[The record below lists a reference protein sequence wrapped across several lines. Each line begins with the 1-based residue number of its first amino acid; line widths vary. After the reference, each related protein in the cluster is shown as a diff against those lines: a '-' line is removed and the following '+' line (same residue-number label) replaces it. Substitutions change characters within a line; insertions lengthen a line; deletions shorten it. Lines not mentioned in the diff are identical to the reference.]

1 MGRNTNNLYD
11 VLLRMEVLREIHY
24 KYANLRSRVIGHS
37 IPEAV
42 CKYDEKGE
50 LVDISL
56 RYSDTVDKLLK
67 ELSRQEE
74 HEIDMLDKRPSVWFY
89 DNF

>member
-1 MGRNTNNLYD
+1 MVRNTNYLYD
-11 VLLRMEVLREIHY
+11 VPRRMEVLREIHY
-24 KYANLRSRVIGHS
+24 KYANLRSRVIGYS
-37 IPEAV
+37 VPEVV

-67 ELSRQEE
+67 ELSKLEE
-74 HEIDMLDKRPSVWFY
+74 HEIDMLDKRPSVWFD